1 MIFLLNFMYRKSSFI
16 SIFHHFPWDRRT
28 ELLIKTILSPK
39 ISKPNAFACVFYTFV
54 FVFYSSMMFFF
65 FYFIQNTEFIRYHC
79 IVCKNLTSILQ
90 FYFQW
95 LADKTKYI
103 LKPTAN
109 VVFVMQALSI
119 IWRYTNYQ
127 LPTTVLVSIGHT
139 P

>member
-1 MIFLLNFMYRKSSFI
+1 MRILYFCICILFLY
-16 SIFHHFPWDRRT
+16 D
-28 ELLIKTILSPK
+28 
-39 ISKPNAFACVFYTFV
+39 V
-54 FVFYSSMMFFF
+54 F

-109 VVFVMQALSI
+109 VVFVMQAVSI
-119 IWRYTNYQ
+119 I
-127 LPTTVLVSIGHT
+127 
-139 P
+139 